1 MAEQNV
7 EQHIKV
13 RQVTD
18 VQASWTET
26 ERGEHGLFTIQLIL
40 DDGAEEYVLRPTAED
55 AKVMLKLFR
64 RSEAVY
70 FDLDRK
76 VLISRVRKQHLARS
90 TGETGGISVAES
102 HPAPERN
109 VEEQITVRQ
118 VTDVHANWSEQE
130 RGAPGKFSFQ
140 LILDS
145 GAEEYAIR
153 PPAEDADVLMDLFKR
168 SDTIYFDM
176 GRQVLIFGDISLG

>member
-55 AKVMLKLFR
+55 AKVMLKLFG

-76 VLISRVRKQHLARS
+76 VLI
-90 TGETGGISVAES
+90 
-102 HPAPERN
+102 P
-109 VEEQITVRQ
+109 
-118 VTDVHANWSEQE
+118 
-130 RGAPGKFSFQ
+130 
-140 LILDS
+140 
-145 GAEEYAIR
+145 
-153 PPAEDADVLMDLFKR
+153 
-168 SDTIYFDM
+168 
-176 GRQVLIFGDISLG
+176 GDISLG